1 MRWLWLQKTEPNR
14 PWAGFNIVVPE
25 QIGAFFAIA
34 IVLEVGDGANT
45 LFWTDHWLHG
55 QSIADL
61 APRLMATIPAG
72 RRKKR
77 IVQEALIN
85 HTWVSDT
92 KGGMTVG
99 VLGDYL
105 HLWDILSNF
114 QMKPEVEDRHIW
126 RSQPMGYI
134 MLRQPMRDFS

>member
-1 MRWLWLQKTEPNR
+1 
-14 PWAGFNIVVPE
+14 
-25 QIGAFFAIA
+25 
-34 IVLEVGDGANT
+34 
-45 LFWTDHWLHG
+45 
-55 QSIADL
+55 
-61 APRLMATIPAG
+61 
-72 RRKKR
+72 
-77 IVQEALIN
+77 
-85 HTWVSDT
+85 VSDT

-99 VLGDYL
+99 VLWDYL